1 MLPFT
6 AQYFLPRSWQNYEVR
21 RLGVFVMAVR
31 AEVRGLFVY
40 PLKSCKPIA
49 LHEAELSPQGLKFDR
64 HWMVVTESGRAQTQ
78 RDIPLLSQI
87 QTELRGDLLVL
98 SRPGHGSTELS
109 LLDDGQP
116 PTTQQV
122 QTIKVWKDECDT
134 VAASDAASRW
144 LTQATQSST
153 ALKIVRMAP
162 GFVRAQSSPAELGA
176 DTQVQFADAAPF
188 LIANEAS
195 LDRLNRVL
203 LGKGEA
209 VVPMNRFRPNIV
221 IRGLEP
227 FGEHRQHVL
236 GNAVYRF
243 NFRMPCERCVVPTI
257 DQETSIPHPRKE
269 PFATLRDLN
278 PRNLERRQPLFGQY
292 ATLQDWTGGKIAVGD
307 LLHA

>member
-1 MLPFT
+1 M
-6 AQYFLPRSWQNYEVR
+6 
-21 RLGVFVMAVR
+21 GVN

-49 LHEAELSPQGLKFDR
+49 LREAELSHQGLKFDR
-64 HWMVVTESGRAQTQ
+64 RWMVVSASGHAQTQ

-87 QTELRGDLLVL
+87 HTALDGDLLVL
-98 SRPGHGSTELS
+98 SRPGHGSTELP

-116 PTTQQV
+116 PETQRV

-134 VAASDAASRW
+134 VVASDAASRW
-144 LTQATQSST
+144 LTQATQSNT
-153 ALKIVRMAP
+153 ALHIVKMAP

-176 DTQVQFADAAPF
+176 GTQVQFADAAPF
-188 LIANEAS
+188 LIVNEAS
-195 LDRLNRVL
+195 LDRLNAVL
-203 LGKGEA
+203 LGKGETA
-209 VVPMNRFRPNIV
+209 VPINRFRPNIV

-227 FGEHRQHVL
+227 FGERAQQVL
-236 GNAVYRF
+236 GNDFYRL
-243 NFRMPCERCVVPTI
+243 NFRTPCERCVVPTI

-278 PRNLERRQPLFGQY
+278 PRDPERRQPLFGQY
-292 ATLQDWTGGKIAVGD
+292 ATLQDWSGGKIAVGD